1 MGLSEKARAALTLE
15 VETLTKRLK
24 IRDSE
29 IEKINQEDIEKY
41 QCEDLS
47 LTEEEILEDI
57 KKLVKAVW

>member
-1 MGLSEKARAALTLE
+1 LGLSEKTRAALTLE

-47 LTEEEILEDI
+47 LTEE
-57 KKLVKAVW
+57 